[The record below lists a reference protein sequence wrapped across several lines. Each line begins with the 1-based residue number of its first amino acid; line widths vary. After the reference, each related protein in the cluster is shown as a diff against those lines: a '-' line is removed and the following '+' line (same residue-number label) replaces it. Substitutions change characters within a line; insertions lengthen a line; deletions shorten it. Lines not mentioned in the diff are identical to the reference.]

1 MVTLAFLGNN
11 DLSSAGGGGVGA
23 GAGLGVGGVGL
34 SSFLLHAPNNSRA
47 AANVAKCF
55 FIVKLIFRFS
65 EVRGQRSD
73 YEQKP
78 FAVYSEN

>member
-34 SSFLLHAPNNSRA
+34 SSFFA
-47 AANVAKCF
+47 A
-55 FIVKLIFRFS
+55 R
-65 EVRGQRSD
+65 
-73 YEQKP
+73 P
-78 FAVYSEN
+78 